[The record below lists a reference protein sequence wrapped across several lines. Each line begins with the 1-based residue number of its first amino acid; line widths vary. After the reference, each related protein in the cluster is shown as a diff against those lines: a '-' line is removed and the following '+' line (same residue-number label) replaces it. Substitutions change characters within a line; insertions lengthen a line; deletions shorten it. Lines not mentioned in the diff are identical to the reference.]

1 MTARPDTCSSRSRP
15 RSVSIYL
22 LCPTPS
28 RPDGREGR
36 VFLGSAHRTAARHRP
51 QSGSLTVTALPSRK
65 RNVVSSTLPWTLG
78 SQPVLS
84 LSGRTGMAP
93 FKSADHATIRITGAR
108 SLGIDSSPH
117 LQGECVRTTMRSASV
132 RCRCKAPQFSC
143 DRCSFPP
150 PSARSRPEEETTQA
164 VVRAQNGETLVTNHH
179 RLAPLVPE
187 GRSKHSLLVVGKQ
200 PNT

>member
-15 RSVSIYL
+15 RSVNISNL

-28 RPDGREGR
+28 RPDGREGWVFWAPLTEPQPAPTSIVQPDGHCPTVAQKKRSVVNR
-36 VFLGSAHRTAARHRP
+36 VVDTGVPTGLE
-51 QSGSLTVTALPSRK
+51 
-65 RNVVSSTLPWTLG
+65 
-78 SQPVLS
+78 PVRS
-84 LSGRTGMAP
+84 HGDAP
-93 FKSADHATIRITGAR
+93 NKSADHATIRITGV
-108 SLGIDSSPH
+108 DSSPH
-117 LQGECVRTTMRSASV
+117 LPGECVRTTMRSGSV

-150 PSARSRPEEETTQA
+150 PRARSRPEEETTQA